1 MPIGEHHLHH
11 CHQHFSYPY
20 DIVWCYFQ
28 STSSTWRE
36 VFYISAEI
44 YIFGVILFSVLGSG
58 EVQSWAKDSQLY
70 ETLPEDTT
78 GSEDD
83 NSSPKSDSSINRSQD
98 KKSDT

>member
-1 MPIGEHHLHH
+1 M
-11 CHQHFSYPY
+11 
-20 DIVWCYFQ
+20 
-28 STSSTWRE
+28 
-36 VFYISAEI
+36 FYISAEI

-78 GSEDD
+78 CSEDD